1 VAVYMEALW
10 RRYPL
15 MSVLK
20 PTFFQL
26 AVRAD
31 AAWDRWSRRMRRRLG
46 LARPLRILPYRGYG
60 TRERVLI
67 QGRVLEDR
75 EVRPAHLRRT
85 LVGSAIASYQR
96 YATREIPGARVAVLW
111 GDKRWEGI
119 TDEEGFLELW
129 VEPPVGI
136 RLGWNSVEL
145 ELLSPEPEG
154 VPVVSASV
162 LVAGSS
168 AELGV
173 ISDIDDTVIATG
185 VTNPL
190 KRAWTL
196 FLTEHRTRLP
206 FEGVDA
212 FYAALRD
219 GHSGQ
224 ADNPIFYV
232 SSSPWNLYEHLD
244 EFLALHR
251 IPAGP
256 LLLRDWGL
264 SRQGFAPGGG
274 HSHKLDKIRGVLSTF
289 EHLPFIL
296 IGDSGQE
303 DAEHYRTIVREF
315 PGRIRCVYIRNVPSR
330 ARRAA
335 ELSRIAADVEA
346 AGSQLVAVD
355 DTVTAARHAAQ
366 QGWIRWEEVPRVE
379 AHQREDASAR
389 TVLDSLERE
398 RG

>member
-1 VAVYMEALW
+1 
-10 RRYPL
+10 
-15 MSVLK
+15 MSALK
-20 PTFFQL
+20 PAFFEF

-31 AAWDRWSRRMRRRLG
+31 AVWDRWSRRVRRQLG
-46 LARPLRILPYRGYG
+46 MARPLRIQPYRGYG
-60 TRERVLI
+60 TAERALV
-67 QGRVLEDR
+67 QARVLEDR

-85 LVGSAIASYQR
+85 LVGSAVASYKR
-96 YATREIPGARVAVLW
+96 YATREIAGARVAVHW
-111 GDKRWEGI
+111 GDQRWEGT

-129 VEPPVGI
+129 VSPPAGVKP
-136 RLGWNSVEL
+136 GWNMVEL
-145 ELLSPEPEG
+145 ELLAPEPQG
-154 VPVVSASV
+154 VAIVSAQV
-162 LVAGSS
+162 LVAGPS

-190 KRAWTL
+190 KRAWAL

-212 FYAALRD
+212 FYAALNE
-219 GHSGQ
+219 GLHGQ

-274 HSHKLDKIRGVLSTF
+274 HSHKLEKIRSVLKAF
-289 EHLPFIL
+289 ERLPFIL

-315 PGRIRCVYIRNVPSR
+315 PGRIRCVYIRNVSSR
-330 ARRAA
+330 ASRRE
-335 ELSRIAADVEA
+335 ELTRIAADVRV
-346 AGSQLVAVD
+346 AGSELVAVD
-355 DTVTAARHAAQ
+355 DTVTAARHAAV

-379 AHQREDASAR
+379 EHQREDAQAR
-389 TVLDSLERE
+389 TVLDSLGRK
-398 RG
+398 GG

>member
-1 VAVYMEALW
+1 MGGLQEVSSLMPAL
-10 RRYPL
+10 R
-15 MSVLK
+15 
-20 PTFFQL
+20 TEFFEL

-31 AAWDRWSRRMRRRLG
+31 AVWDRFSRRVRRRLG

-60 TRERVLI
+60 TPERALI
-67 QGRVLEDR
+67 QARVLEDQH
-75 EVRPAHLRRT
+75 VRPAHQRHT
-85 LVGSAIASYQR
+85 LVGSAIASYKR
-96 YATREIPGARVAVLW
+96 YATREIPGARVAVRW
-111 GDKRWEGI
+111 GDKRWEGT
-119 TDEEGFLELW
+119 TDEEGFLVLW
-129 VEPPVGI
+129 VEPPEGVAP
-136 RLGWNSVEL
+136 GWNQVEL
-145 ELLSPEPEG
+145 ELLAPEPEG
-154 VPVVSASV
+154 VAIVSAPV
-162 LVAGSS
+162 LVAGPR

-173 ISDIDDTVIATG
+173 ISDIDDTVIATE

-190 KRAWTL
+190 KRAWAL

-219 GHSGQ
+219 GPGGQ

-264 SRQGFAPGGG
+264 SRHGFAPGGG
-274 HSHKLDKIRGVLSTF
+274 HGHKLEKIRGALETF
-289 EHLPFIL
+289 ERLPFIL

-315 PGRIRCVYIRNVPSR
+315 PGRIRCVYIRNVSSR
-330 ARRAA
+330 ARRAE
-335 ELSRIAADVEA
+335 ELALIAADVRA
-346 AGSQLVAVD
+346 AGSELVAVD
-355 DTVTAARHAAQ
+355 DTVTAARHAAAN
-366 QGWIRWEEVPRVE
+366 GWIRWEEVPRVE
-379 AHQREDASAR
+379 EHQREDAEAA
-389 TVLDSLERE
+389 TVLDSLGRE
-398 RG
+398 GG

>member
-1 VAVYMEALW
+1 
-10 RRYPL
+10 
-15 MSVLK
+15 MSALK
-20 PTFFQL
+20 PTFFAF

-31 AAWDRWSRRMRRRLG
+31 AAWDRWSRRLRRRLG
-46 LARPLRILPYRGYG
+46 VARPLRVLPYRGYG
-60 TRERVLI
+60 TAERALI
-67 QGRVLEDR
+67 QARVLEDR
-75 EVRPAHLRRT
+75 EVRSVRLRHT
-85 LVGSAIASYQR
+85 VVGSALASYKR
-96 YATREIPGARVAVLW
+96 YATREIPGARVAVRW
-111 GDKRWEGI
+111 GDKRWEGT
-119 TDEEGFLELW
+119 TDEEGFLEMW
-129 VEPPVGI
+129 VAPPSGVVP
-136 RLGWNSVEL
+136 GWNPVEL
-145 ELLSPEPEG
+145 ELLAPEPEG
-154 VPVVSASV
+154 AAIVSAPL
-162 LVAGSS
+162 LVAGPS

-190 KRAWTL
+190 KRAWAL

-212 FYAALRD
+212 FYSALREGRD
-219 GHSGQ
+219 GR

-274 HSHKLDKIRGVLSTF
+274 HSHKLDKIRGVLGTF
-289 EHLPFIL
+289 KRLPFIL

-315 PGRIRCVYIRNVPSR
+315 PGRVRCVYIRNVSQGT
-330 ARRAA
+330 RRRE
-335 ELSRIAADVEA
+335 ELERIAADVRA
-346 AGSQLVAVD
+346 AGSELVAVD
-355 DTVTAARHAAQ
+355 DTVTAARHAAV

-379 AHQREDASAR
+379 EHQREDAEAR
-389 TVLDSLERE
+389 TVLDALGRDSR
-398 RG
+398 

>member
-1 VAVYMEALW
+1 V
-10 RRYPL
+10 
-15 MSVLK
+15 
-20 PTFFQL
+20 
-26 AVRAD
+26 
-31 AAWDRWSRRMRRRLG
+31 RRRLG
-46 LARPLRILPYRGYG
+46 VARPLRILPYRGYG
-60 TRERVLI
+60 TGERALI
-67 QGRVLEDR
+67 QARVLEDR

-85 LVGSAIASYQR
+85 LVGSAVASYKR
-96 YATREIPGARVAVLW
+96 YATREIPGAHVAVHW
-111 GDKRWEGI
+111 GGKRWEGT

-129 VEPPVGI
+129 VPPPEGVAP
-136 RLGWNSVEL
+136 GWNLVEL
-145 ELLSPEPEG
+145 ELLAPEPEG
-154 VPVVSASV
+154 VALVSAPV

-190 KRAWTL
+190 KRAWAL

-212 FYAALRD
+212 FYAALRE
-219 GHSGQ
+219 GRGGG
-224 ADNPIFYV
+224 AANPIFYV

-274 HSHKLDKIRGVLSTF
+274 HSHKLDKIRGVLGTL
-289 EHLPFIL
+289 ERLPFIL

-303 DAEHYRTIVREF
+303 DAEHYRTTVREF

-330 ARRAA
+330 AQRAV
-335 ELSRIAADVEA
+335 ELSRIAEDVRA
-346 AGSQLVAVD
+346 AGSELVVVD
-355 DTVTAARHAAQ
+355 DTVTAARHAASR
-366 QGWIRWEEVPRVE
+366 GWIRWEEVPRVE
-379 AHQREDASAR
+379 AHQREDADAR
-389 TVLDSLERE
+389 TVLDGLGRE
-398 RG
+398 GG

>member
-1 VAVYMEALW
+1 
-10 RRYPL
+10 
-15 MSVLK
+15 MSSLK
-20 PTFFQL
+20 PAFFEF

-46 LARPLRILPYRGYG
+46 WARPPRILPYRGYG
-60 TRERVLI
+60 TAERALI
-67 QGRVLEDR
+67 HARVLEDR
-75 EVRPAHLRRT
+75 DVRPPHLRRT

-96 YATREIPGARVAVLW
+96 YATREMPGARVAVRW
-111 GDKRWEGI
+111 GDKQWEGT

-129 VEPPVGI
+129 VKPPEGVVP
-136 RLGWNSVEL
+136 GWNPVEL
-145 ELLSPEPEG
+145 ELLEPEPEG
-154 VPVVSASV
+154 VAIVSAPV
-162 LVAGSS
+162 LVTGPGV
-168 AELGV
+168 ELGV
-173 ISDIDDTVIATG
+173 ISDIDDTVIATE
-185 VTNPL
+185 VTNLL
-190 KRAWTL
+190 KRTWAL

-212 FYAALRD
+212 FYMALRD
-219 GHSGQ
+219 GNGGR

-264 SRQGFAPGGG
+264 SRKGFAPGGG
-274 HSHKLDKIRGVLSTF
+274 HSHKLDKIRGLLETF
-289 EHLPFIL
+289 ERLPFIL

-315 PGRIRCVYIRNVPSR
+315 PGRIRCVYIRNVSSR
-330 ARRAA
+330 PGRAE
-335 ELSRIAADVEA
+335 ELSRIAADVRA
-346 AGSQLVAVD
+346 AGSELVAVD

-366 QGWIRWEEVPRVE
+366 RGWIRWAEVPRVE

-389 TVLDSLERE
+389 TVLDGLGRD
-398 RG
+398 GG

>member
-1 VAVYMEALW
+1 M
-10 RRYPL
+10 P
-15 MSVLK
+15 VLK
-20 PTFFQL
+20 ASVFEF

-31 AAWDRWSRRMRRRLG
+31 AAWDRWSRRVRRRLG

-60 TRERVLI
+60 TPVRALLKA
-67 QGRVLEDR
+67 RVLEDQD
-75 EVRPAHLRRT
+75 VRPPHLRRT
-85 LVGSAIASYQR
+85 LVGSAVASYQR
-96 YATREIPGARVAVLW
+96 YATREIAGAHVAVRW
-111 GDKRWEGI
+111 GDKRWEGT

-129 VEPPVGI
+129 VPPPEGVSP
-136 RLGWNSVEL
+136 GWNNVEL

-154 VPVVSASV
+154 VAVVSAPV
-162 LVAGSS
+162 LVAGPR

-173 ISDIDDTVIATG
+173 ISDIDDTVIVTG
-185 VTNPL
+185 VTNLL
-190 KRAWTL
+190 KRAWAL

-212 FYAALRD
+212 FYTALRD
-219 GHSGQ
+219 GVGAQ
-224 ADNPIFYV
+224 AANPIFYV

-244 EFLALHR
+244 EFMSLHR

-264 SRQGFAPGGG
+264 SRHGFAPGGG
-274 HSHKLDKIRGVLSTF
+274 HGHKLEKIRGLLETL

-303 DAEHYRTIVREF
+303 DAEHYRTTVREF

-330 ARRAA
+330 ARRAV
-335 ELSRIAADVEA
+335 ELARIAEDVRE
-346 AGSQLVAVD
+346 AGSELVVVD

-366 QGWIRWEEVPRVE
+366 RGWIRWEEVPRVE

-389 TVLDSLERE
+389 TVLDSLD
-398 RG
+398 RGGG

>member
-1 VAVYMEALW
+1 
-10 RRYPL
+10 
-15 MSVLK
+15 MSAFK
-20 PTFFQL
+20 PAFFEF

-31 AAWDRWSRRMRRRLG
+31 AAWDRWSRRVRRRLG
-46 LARPLRILPYRGYG
+46 VARPPRVLPYRGYG
-60 TRERVLI
+60 TGARALI
-67 QGRVLEDR
+67 QARVLEDR
-75 EVRPAHLRRT
+75 QVRPSHLRRT
-85 LVGSAIASYQR
+85 LVGSAIASYKR
-96 YATREIPGARVAVLW
+96 YATRELAGAHVAVHW
-111 GDKRWEGI
+111 GDKRWEGT

-129 VEPPVGI
+129 VAPPEGVVP
-136 RLGWNSVEL
+136 GWNPVEL
-145 ELLSPEPEG
+145 ELLAPDPEG
-154 VPVVSASV
+154 VAIVSAPV
-162 LVAGSS
+162 LVAGPS

-190 KRAWTL
+190 KRAWAL

-212 FYAALRD
+212 FYTALRD
-219 GHSGQ
+219 GPSGR

-264 SRQGFAPGGG
+264 SRHGFAPGGG
-274 HSHKLDKIRGVLSTF
+274 HSHKLDKIRGVLGTL

-315 PGRIRCVYIRNVPSR
+315 PGRIRCVYIRNVSSSAGR
-330 ARRAA
+330 AR
-335 ELSRIAADVEA
+335 ELSRIAEDVRE
-346 AGSQLVAVD
+346 AGSELVAVD
-355 DTVTAARHAAQ
+355 DTVTAARHAAGR
-366 QGWIRWEEVPRVE
+366 GWIRWEEVPRVE
-379 AHQREDASAR
+379 AHQREDAEAR
-389 TVLDSLERE
+389 TLVDGLSRE
-398 RG
+398 GG